1 MRFRPGRWRHSLR
14 GRLLAVLLL
23 AIVLAAALQAAV
35 VYRQARAEA
44 DAIFDYHLEQMA
56 QALRAGVAVSGLP
69 VLSDDLHGG
78 GPVDFVVQVWS
89 MEGLQV
95 YRSSDRVGLP
105 QRAVLGFSEAEL
117 NGRPFRVFAL
127 QTPYQVIQIAQ
138 DMGPRGAMA
147 GSLALRTVMP
157 IVWMAPMLM
166 LVAWWA
172 VGASLRPVARVR
184 EQVAA
189 RAADDLATVSEAG
202 LPDEIRPLVKELN
215 LLFERVRVAFEAQ
228 QHFVVDA
235 AHELRS
241 PLAALRLQAQG
252 LQRAKDDATRQ
263 VAVERLL
270 AGIDRATRLVEQLL
284 VLARHQAVAAA
295 PGALSPVALDGLAR
309 EVVSEL
315 APRLRSAASISVCTR
330 PVALRYRARPKP
342 CASCCATW
350 WTTPSNT
357 RPRVAGSM
365 CRWRTGPRAVR
376 WWSRTAA
383 RASRRA
389 IGRVCWTAST
399 VCRARSL
406 PAVGWG
412 WPSWVRSCAGT
423 ARSSTSARARAW
435 GDCASRSAGL
445 RSFSVRATGC
455 GIKNLLTRL
464 SHSGVLFPI

>member
-78 GPVDFVVQVWS
+78 RPVDFVVQVWS

-157 IVWMAPMLM
+157 IVWMAPLLM

-228 QHFVVDA
+228 QHFVADA

-263 VAVERLL
+263 LAVERLL

-315 APRLRSAASISVCTR
+315 APRAAQRSIDLGLDAPRDIAV
-330 PVALRYRARPKP
+330 PGQAEALRIVLRNLVDNAIKYTPEGGRIDVSVETGPEGGALVVEDSGPGIAPGDRARVLDRFYRLPGEV
-342 CASCCATW
+342 AS
-350 WTTPSNT
+350 
-357 RPRVAGSM
+357 GS
-365 CRWRTGPRAVR
+365 GLGLAIVGAIVR
-376 WWSRTAA
+376 WHGAQLHL
-383 RASRRA
+383 
-389 IGRVCWTAST
+389 GE
-399 VCRARSL
+399 
-406 PAVGWG
+406 
-412 WPSWVRSCAGT
+412 
-423 ARSSTSARARAW
+423 
-435 GDCASRSAGL
+435 SAGL
-445 RSFSVRATGC
+445 GGLRIEVRWPSELFG
-455 GIKNLLTRL
+455 
-464 SHSGVLFPI
+464 SGDRVRD